1 MENWYVIQT
10 KPKKEEEAKSYL
22 STKGIEIFNPLME
35 TFSPRNGR
43 LSKEFKPLFPNYI
56 FGKFDIDQNYNLVR
70 WARGVKKIL
79 GFGGNF
85 TSVSEEVVELI
96 KKRTDSNG
104 IVRKNYHFEPNDLVR
119 IKFGPLKDLLGIF
132 DRWISDSERVRVLIS
147 LIGYQPAVEI
157 HYSLIEKVA

>member
-1 MENWYVIQT
+1 MNWYVIQT
-10 KPKKEEEAKSYL
+10 KPKREEEAGSYL

-43 LSKEFKPLFPNYI
+43 LNKEYKPLFPNYI
-56 FGKFDIDQNYNLVR
+56 FGKFDIEQNYPLVR

-85 TSVSEEVVELI
+85 TPLSEEVVELI
-96 KKRTDSNG
+96 KKRTDGSG
-104 IVRKNYHFEPNDLVR
+104 IVRRNYHFEPNDLVR
-119 IKFGPLKDLLGIF
+119 IKSGPLRDLLGMF
-132 DRWISDSERVRVLIS
+132 ERWVSDTERVRILLN

-157 HYSLIEKVA
+157 HYSMIERVA